1 MPKEKLPC
9 KFDEIKCDDL
19 NGAYNEIAELLGVE
33 AAVKLHDTFR
43 GQQLTFPVH
52 LFRKDF
58 IARQI
63 IEAYDGSNIKQLAT
77 RFGYSEK
84 WIREIVKDN
93 ADNTDKK

>member
-1 MPKEKLPC
+1 MKNKHLPVE
-9 KFDEIKCDDL
+9 FDEIKCKNL
-19 NGAYNEIAELLGVE
+19 NGAYNEIAELLGIE
-33 AAVKLHDTFR
+33 AAVKLHSAFR

-77 RFGYSEK
+77 QFGYSEK
-84 WIREIVKDN
+84 WIREIVKEGVNN
-93 ADNTDKK
+93 AGRK